1 MAMLAVTGHRL
12 AALAPPAP
20 DALLAVG
27 LLAVAQVETWGS
39 PSFTA
44 KVPMSLLAFGVT
56 LPVAWRRRAPIA
68 VLAVAMAFGLTF
80 GTFWPSVES
89 IYSIFALLIACYSI
103 GAYAHHMT
111 GLASIVVVILIYVG
125 GAVADEVNH
134 TGEHGPGDVGMLGF
148 LVAGAWLIGRL
159 VARRS
164 SQAADVTERLER
176 LERERERQEAEVLA
190 RERAS
195 IARELHDVIA
205 HSVSVMVIQA
215 GAAEQLLESNPAQA
229 RQSMQA
235 VQELGRSTVGELR
248 RMLGILRDRPEE
260 LALNPQPG
268 LAALPRLLRQLGEA
282 GLDVGLHTEGDPVA
296 LPPGAD
302 LSAYRIVQE
311 ALTNTL
317 RHARPGHA
325 RPAHGEVRLRY
336 SPDALELEIDDDGG
350 VASRGDGKG
359 HGLVGMRERAA
370 LYGGTFS
377 AGPRPGGGYRVR
389 ARLLLG
395 GDSS

>member
-1 MAMLAVTGHRL
+1 M

-20 DALLAVG
+20 DVLLAVC
-27 LLAVAQVETWGS
+27 LLTVAQVETWVS

-56 LPVAWRRRAPIA
+56 LPVACRRRAPIA

-80 GTFWPSVES
+80 GAFWPSVDS

-103 GAYAHHMT
+103 GAYAHYMA
-111 GLASIVVVILIYVG
+111 GLASIVMVILIYAG

-148 LVAGAWLIGRL
+148 LVAGAWLTGRL

-176 LERERERQEAEVLA
+176 LERERERQEADVLA

-195 IARELHDVIA
+195 IARELHDVIS

-215 GAAEQLLESNPAQA
+215 GAAEQVLESSPARA
-229 RQSMQA
+229 RQSMLA

-248 RMLGILRDRPEE
+248 RMLGILRDQPEE

-282 GLDVGLHTEGDPVA
+282 GLDVKAHIEGAPVP
-296 LPPGAD
+296 LPPGVD

-325 RPAHGEVRLRY
+325 RPARAEVRLRY
-336 SPDALELEIDDDGG
+336 FPDALELEINDDGG
-350 VASRGDGKG
+350 IASRDAGKG

-370 LYGGTFS
+370 LYGGTFN

-389 ARLLLG
+389 TRLPLG

>member
-1 MAMLAVTGHRL
+1 L
-12 AALAPPAP
+12 
-20 DALLAVG
+20 
-27 LLAVAQVETWGS
+27 
-39 PSFTA
+39 
-44 KVPMSLLAFGVT
+44 
-56 LPVAWRRRAPIA
+56 
-68 VLAVAMAFGLTF
+68 
-80 GTFWPSVES
+80 
-89 IYSIFALLIACYSI
+89 
-103 GAYAHHMT
+103 
-111 GLASIVVVILIYVG
+111 SIVAVILIYMG

-134 TGEHGPGDVGMLGF
+134 TGNHGPGDVGMLGF

-229 RQSMQA
+229 RQSLLA

-268 LAALPRLLRQLGEA
+268 LAALPRLARQLGEA
-282 GLDVGLHTEGDPVA
+282 GLAVGLRTEGDPVA
-296 LPPGAD
+296 LPPGVD

-317 RHARPGHA
+317 RHARPGQA
-325 RPAHGEVRLRY
+325 RPAHAEVRLHY
-336 SPDALELEIDDDGG
+336 FVNAVELEIDDDGG
-350 VASRGDGKG
+350 VASRGDGEG
-359 HGLVGMRERAA
+359 HGLIGMRERAA

-377 AGPRPGGGYRVR
+377 AGPCPEGGYRVR

>member
-1 MAMLAVTGHRL
+1 MVTPAVTGHRL
-12 AALAPPAP
+12 AALAPPAS

-27 LLAVAQVETWGS
+27 LATVAQVETWGS

-68 VLAVAMAFGLTF
+68 VLVVAMAFGLSF
-80 GTFWPSVES
+80 GTFWPSVDS
-89 IYSIFALLIACYSI
+89 VYSIFALLIACYSI
-103 GAYAHHMT
+103 GAYGRHRA

-125 GAVADEVNH
+125 GAIADEVNH
-134 TGEHGPGDVGMLGF
+134 TGEHGPGDVGMLAF
-148 LVAGAWLIGRL
+148 LVTGAWLVGWL

-164 SQAADVTERLER
+164 SQAADATERLER

-229 RQSMQA
+229 RRSMLA

-268 LAALPRLLRQLGEA
+268 LAALPRLVRQLGEA
-282 GLDVGLHTEGDPVA
+282 GLEVRLHTEGDPGA
-296 LPPGAD
+296 LPPGVD

-317 RHARPGHA
+317 RHARPRRS
-325 RPAHGEVRLRY
+325 RPAHAEVRLDY
-336 SPDALELEIDDDGG
+336 SADALALEIDDDGG
-350 VASRGDGKG
+350 VASRADGKG

-377 AGPRPGGGYRVR
+377 AGPLSQGGYRVR
-389 ARLLLG
+389 ARLPLG